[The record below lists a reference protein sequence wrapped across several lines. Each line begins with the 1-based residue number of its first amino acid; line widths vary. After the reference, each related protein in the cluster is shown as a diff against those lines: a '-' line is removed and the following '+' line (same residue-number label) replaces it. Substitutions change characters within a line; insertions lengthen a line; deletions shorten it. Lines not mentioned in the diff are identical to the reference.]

1 MPALHIFIC
10 LLLLNGSL
18 WATHLHQA
26 VKEINEV
33 RIRSLVQMGADVNA
47 TDEKGRIPLH
57 LAAKIGRYSIVKYL
71 VEHGSDVHKKDDSH
85 KTPLVYAI
93 EKNRIK
99 VIIYLSKKVN
109 STEKREEEDELFRAV
124 KEDDLSSLSY
134 NLTRRDINSV
144 NKDGKTVLHIASEEG
159 NLEIVKF
166 LLDMGADRTI
176 LDYDGRNALSYAKLT
191 GNKELIQLLS
201 QD

>member
-1 MPALHIFIC
+1 MFIC
-10 LLLLNGSL
+10 LFLLNTSL
-18 WATHLHQA
+18 WATHLHKA

-47 TDEKGRIPLH
+47 TDEQGRIPLH
-57 LAAKIGRYSIVKYL
+57 LAAKIGRYSIVEYL
-71 VEHGSDVHKKDDSH
+71 VENGSDVHKKDNFH

-99 VIIYLSKKVN
+99 VVIYLSKKVN
-109 STEKREEEDELFRAV
+109 NTQKKEEDDKLFIAV
-124 KEDDLSSLSY
+124 KAGDLDTLSY

-144 NKDGKTVLHIASEEG
+144 NKDGKTVLHIASEAG
-159 NLEIVKF
+159 NFEIVKF
-166 LLDMGADRTI
+166 LLGMGADRTI
-176 LDYDGRNALSYAKLT
+176 LDDDGRNALSYAKLT

>member
-1 MPALHIFIC
+1 MSRLPIVVC
-10 LLLLNGSL
+10 LLFFNASL
-18 WATHLHQA
+18 WATHLHKA
-26 VKEINEV
+26 VQEVNEV

-57 LAAKIGRYSIVKYL
+57 LAAKIGRYSVVEYL
-71 VEHGSDVHKKDDSH
+71 VEHGSDVHKKDNMH

-99 VIIYLSKKVN
+99 VIVYLSKVVN
-109 STEKREEEDELFRAV
+109 KTQRKEEEDALFHSVTAG
-124 KEDDLSSLSY
+124 DLDKLSY

-144 NKDGKTVLHIASEEG
+144 NKDGKTVLHIASEAG

-166 LLDMGADRTI
+166 LLTLGADRTI

-191 GNKELIQLLS
+191 GNKELVQLLS